1 MRRFAR
7 LAGWIG
13 AALAGLAACTGGP
26 AEPTVTPPPTQ
37 ALNPAP
43 PTATPTV
50 VVPTPTLTLP
60 PSAFDI
66 ALTLTAEAPT
76 PDPTEA
82 TRNARAAQALA
93 AAAAQSGRSASQ
105 LEVIAATGVR
115 AGRLIDGCGRAIS
128 GQTLVSV
135 LDGEDVIEVLVG
147 PEQAQVCGTFNL
159 YDDRPDLF
167 IQRDP
172 VAEGLVA
179 IARTRAARSA
189 EVEEAEVAL
198 VSARPVNW
206 PDATLGC
213 TAEGALA
220 PTPETPSVG
229 VAGYRI
235 VVEADGE
242 EYVYHT
248 DFDRIIP
255 CVEP

>member
-1 MRRFAR
+1 MRRFVRAAA
-7 LAGWIG
+7 LIG

-26 AEPTVTPPPTQ
+26 AEPSATPPPTQ

-43 PTATPTV
+43 PTVTPAIIEPTPTV
-50 VVPTPTLTLP
+50 TLP
-60 PSAFDI
+60 PSAFDL
-66 ALTLTAEAPT
+66 ALTLTADAPT
-76 PDPTEA
+76 PDPTDV
-82 TRNARAAQALA
+82 TREARAAQAAEAVA
-93 AAAAQSGRSASQ
+93 AESGQPADQ
-105 LEVIAATGVR
+105 LDVIAATGVR
-115 AGRLIDGCGRAIS
+115 AGRVIDGCGRAVS
-128 GQTLVSV
+128 GQSLVSV

-147 PEQAQVCGTFNL
+147 PEDAQVCGTVNL

-172 VAEGLVA
+172 IAEGLVL
-179 IARTRAARSA
+179 IARTRAARAA
-189 EVEEAEVAL
+189 EVEEADVVL

-213 TAEGALA
+213 TADGAPA
-220 PTPETPSVG
+220 PTPETAFAG

-235 VVEADGE
+235 VVEADGDP
-242 EYVYHT
+242 YIYHT

>member
-7 LAGWIG
+7 TAGLIG

-26 AEPTVTPPPTQ
+26 AEPSATPPPTQ

-43 PTATPTV
+43 PTATPAIV
-50 VVPTPTLTLP
+50 EPTPTVTLP

-76 PDPTEA
+76 PDPTEIA
-82 TRNARAAQALA
+82 REARAAQALDA
-93 AAAAQSGRSASQ
+93 AAAESGRPAAQ
-105 LEVIAATGVR
+105 LDVIAATGVR
-115 AGRLIDGCGRAIS
+115 AGRMIDGCGRAVS
-128 GQTLVSV
+128 GQTLVSI
-135 LDGEDVIEVLVG
+135 LDGESVIEVLVG
-147 PEQAQVCGTFNL
+147 PEDAQVCGTVNL

-172 VAEGLVA
+172 IAEGLVL
-179 IARTRAARSA
+179 IARTRAARTA
-189 EVEEAEVAL
+189 EVEEADVVL
-198 VSARPVNW
+198 VSARPFNW

-220 PTPETPSVG
+220 PTPESASAG

-235 VVEADGE
+235 VVEAGGDA
-242 EYVYHT
+242 YIYHT

>member
-7 LAGWIG
+7 TAGMIG
-13 AALAGLAACTGGP
+13 AALAGLVACTGGP
-26 AEPTVTPPPTQ
+26 ATPTATPPPTQ

-43 PTATPTV
+43 STATPTIIE
-50 VVPTPTLTLP
+50 PTSTVTLP
-60 PSAFDI
+60 PAAVDI
-66 ALTLTAEAPT
+66 ALTLTADAPT
-76 PDPTEA
+76 PDPTEI
-82 TRNARAAQALA
+82 ARTVRESRALSA
-93 AAAAQSGRSASQ
+93 AAAETDRAAAQ

-115 AGRLIDGCGRAIS
+115 AGRVIDGCGRAVS

-135 LDGEDVIEVLVG
+135 LDGESVIEVLVG
-147 PEQAQVCGTFNL
+147 PEEAQVCGTVNL

-172 VAEGLVA
+172 IAEGLVQ
-179 IARTRAARSA
+179 IAMTRAARAA
-189 EVEEAEVAL
+189 EVEEEEVVL
-198 VSARPVNW
+198 RSARPVNW

-213 TAEGALA
+213 TAEGAIA
-220 PTPETPSVG
+220 PAPDAAFGG

-235 VVEADGE
+235 AVEAAGG